1 MLKIQGG
8 NPLSGSV
15 IISGSKNAAL
25 PMIGAALLFKKA
37 TLHNVPDIS
46 DVRTLLSIAKSAGA
60 KVDFANGTL
69 KVESAGMNDSG
80 LDLDLV
86 KKIRAS
92 ILLVPAFLKSFGSIE
107 LPYPGGCNIGKR
119 PIDVLMNGFFEIGY
133 SGDYSDTGVILSG
146 GMKDGLVEIAG
157 GFAVTATEALI
168 LANVTRKGTT
178 RIFLSAIEP
187 HVMALIE
194 FLRTHGA
201 KISVGYD
208 HTIEIEGV
216 ENMSEEAEGRVIAD
230 YIESGTFAV
239 AAALAAKEYVD
250 IVDARTGDLRAFLVK
265 MAEAGVRYEILPND
279 TLRVYRSID
288 SLRPVRIQTNFF
300 PGFPTDLQS
309 PFVILLTQAEGVSRV
324 EEIVYESRLNWL
336 IEIEKMKGHPAVLNP
351 NVALIF
357 GPTPLRGATVSSWDL
372 RAGVAMILAGMIA
385 QGETSITNVEHIER
399 GYEDIVRKLVK
410 LGAKIE
416 KKNVL

>member
-8 NPLSGSV
+8 YPLSGSV
-15 IISGSKNAAL
+15 TISGSKNAAL
-25 PMIGAALLFKKA
+25 PLIGAALLFKKA

-60 KVDFANGTL
+60 KVDFTNGTL
-69 KVESAGMNDSG
+69 RVESAGMNDSG
-80 LDLDLV
+80 LDLELV

-92 ILLVPAFLKSFGSIE
+92 ILLVPAFLKAFGSVE

-119 PIDVLMNGFFEIGY
+119 PIDFLMNGFFEIGY
-133 SGDYSDTGVILSG
+133 AGDYSDTGVVLSG
-146 GMKDGLVEIAG
+146 GTKEGLVEIAG

-168 LANVTRKGTT
+168 LANVTRKGLT

-187 HVMALIE
+187 HVITLIE
-194 FLRTHGA
+194 FLRAHGA
-201 KISVGYD
+201 KIAVGYD

-216 ENMSEEAEGRVIAD
+216 ESMSEEAEGRVIAD

-239 AAALAAKEYVD
+239 AAALNAKEYVD
-250 IVDARTGDLRAFLVK
+250 IVDARVGDLRAFLVK

-279 TLRVYRSID
+279 TLRVYRSH
-288 SLRPVRIQTNFF
+288 SLRPVRIQTNFY

-351 NVALIF
+351 NVALVF

-372 RAGVAMILAGMIA
+372 RAGVAMILAGMMA
-385 QGETSITNVEHIER
+385 TGETCITNVEHIER
-399 GYEDIVRKLVK
+399 GYEDIVGKLVK

-416 KKNVL
+416 KQNSL